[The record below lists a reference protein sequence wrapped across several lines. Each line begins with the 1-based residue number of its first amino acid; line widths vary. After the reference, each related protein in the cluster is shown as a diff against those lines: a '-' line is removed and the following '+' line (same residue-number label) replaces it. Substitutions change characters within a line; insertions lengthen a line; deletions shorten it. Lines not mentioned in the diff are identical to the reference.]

1 MAESVSYWICSCG
14 KSNLK
19 SSRRCTACEKRRP
32 RRWIL
37 YSSLAVVGVVAIA
50 VFTPTPPTPTESQ
63 SGLSDA
69 QTEFLSRIEAA
80 QESAITAPNSLAFN
94 DLLDLRDNQL
104 AELSSVERWSGT
116 ILGIQRMQ
124 GKGAVSIDIGGVT
137 VLAGVHLSL
146 GLDTLIP
153 PSQSDVY
160 TELLSLQRGDDV
172 IFSGRFLVH
181 SGSLVEMS
189 YTGSGAISAP
199 EFLFEFSELSRRPT
213 PEHSEN

>member
-1 MAESVSYWICSCG
+1 VIITGAGRAFCAGTDISGGFDLPHGGNPETG
-14 KSNLK
+14 D
-19 SSRRCTACEKRRP
+19 
-32 RRWIL
+32 
-37 YSSLAVVGVVAIA
+37 GV
-50 VFTPTPPTPTESQ
+50 PP
-63 SGLSDA
+63 
-69 QTEFLSRIEAA
+69 
-80 QESAITAPNSLAFN
+80 
-94 DLLDLRDNQL
+94 
-104 AELSSVERWSGT
+104 
-116 ILGIQRMQ
+116 
-124 GKGAVSIDIGGVT
+124 DIGGVT

-213 PEHSEN
+213 PENSEN

>member
-1 MAESVSYWICSCG
+1 
-14 KSNLK
+14 
-19 SSRRCTACEKRRP
+19 
-32 RRWIL
+32 
-37 YSSLAVVGVVAIA
+37 LAVVGVVAIA

-146 GLDTLIP
+146 GIGYADP
-153 PSQSDVY
+153 P
-160 TELLSLQRGDDV
+160 
-172 IFSGRFLVH
+172 F
-181 SGSLVEMS
+181 
-189 YTGSGAISAP
+189 P
-199 EFLFEFSELSRRPT
+199 K
-213 PEHSEN
+213 